1 MNRCVVLPLVKLIG
15 LLSIMVSVLAA
26 CESKP
31 VPDKII
37 DSDAGYS
44 DVEVNIQVGH
54 TAPDFSTTDAN
65 GNVVSLEQFQP
76 DSNVMLIF
84 YRGNWCPFC
93 VSHLD
98 DIQNLFPTLVEHN
111 IQLLAISPDDAA
123 DSQKLAD
130 KFSQPYV
137 FLSDPD
143 LAITDSYGVRRDE
156 KLPHPAVVLIDREG
170 DVAWFYVGEDIKL
183 RPSAEQLK
191 VVIEK
196 YL

>member
-143 LAITDSYGVRRDE
+143 LAITDSYGVRRDD

-170 DVAWFYVGEDIKL
+170 DVAWFYVGEDYKL

>member
-143 LAITDSYGVRRDE
+143 LAITDSYGIRRDE

-170 DVAWFYVGEDIKL
+170 DVAWFYVGEDYKL
-183 RPSAEQLK
+183 RPSAAQLK
-191 VVIEK
+191 IVIEK